1 MLKVDP
7 FLSNEDESALVRFL
21 QFKFGRGRP
30 NGPEFFYDPKYALR
44 LCLKEKKMRACIHI
58 YSMMSMHEEA
68 VALALQVDPEL
79 AMAEADKVEDDEDL
93 RKKLW
98 LMIAK
103 HVIEQEKGV
112 KRENI
117 RRAIAF
123 LKETDGLLKIEDIL
137 PFFPDFALI
146 DDFKVPQLG
155 PQQLRYITVR
165 RDSSA
170 RFLLSSP
177 AAQPALTTEES
188 STAPDSRLTLLDED
202 EEAVAALSFT
212 DLDAWSRIPCAALA
226 PPCTTTRLM
235 YRKLIQR
242 THHRH
247 TPAHTVHRVIGND
260 GPSADGFRRMTAG
273 TKDSEVRVACSRGT
287 CGRIP
292 R

>member
-1 MLKVDP
+1 M
-7 FLSNEDESALVRFL
+7 
-21 QFKFGRGRP
+21 GRGE
-30 NGPEFFYDPKYALR
+30 G
-44 LCLKEKKMRACIHI
+44 
-58 YSMMSMHEEA
+58 
-68 VALALQVDPEL
+68 
-79 AMAEADKVEDDEDL
+79 
-93 RKKLW
+93 
-98 LMIAK
+98 
-103 HVIEQEKGV
+103 KGV
-112 KRENI
+112 
-117 RRAIAF
+117 
-123 LKETDGLLKIEDIL
+123 
-137 PFFPDFALI
+137 PSCWY
-146 DDFKVPQLG
+146 Q
-155 PQQLRYITVR
+155 

-202 EEAVAALSFT
+202 DEAVAALSFT

-247 TPAHTVHRVIGND
+247 TPAHTVHPVIGND
-260 GPSADGFRRMTAG
+260 GPSAYGFRRMTAG

-292 R
+292 RSEFADRTRVGCLGFRILLIFTSVRRRGIQEATEYFLEKPVDFSGNGEKPFAPPSPPAETRAP